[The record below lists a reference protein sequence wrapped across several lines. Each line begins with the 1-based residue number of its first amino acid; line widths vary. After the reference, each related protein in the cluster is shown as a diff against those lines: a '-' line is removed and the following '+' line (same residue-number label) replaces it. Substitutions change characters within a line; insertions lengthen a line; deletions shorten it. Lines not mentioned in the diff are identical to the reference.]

1 MDNIEIIM
9 SEKSISDTDKQAV
22 IQLATELDKRW
33 NQRDASAFADLF
45 EEDADVRF
53 YPGAWVKGKTAIEAF
68 WHEEVFP
75 GMPGIMQITLVK
87 RVRFVADNIAIGDG
101 TLRYVKIVE
110 GQEQVDGEREF
121 SNIAVKKSG
130 HWYISAGRVV

>member
-1 MDNIEIIM
+1 MDNFEIIM

-22 IQLATELDKRW
+22 IQLAKELDKSW
-33 NQRDASAFADLF
+33 NQHDASAFADLF

-68 WHEEVFP
+68 WRGEVFP
-75 GMPGIMQITLVK
+75 TMPGRMQITLIK

-101 TLRYVKIVE
+101 TLRYVNIVE
-110 GQEQVDGEREF
+110 GQEQVEGEREATL
-121 SNIAVKKSG
+121 IAVKKSG
-130 HWYISAGRVV
+130 RWYISAARVV